1 MPIAGVSV
9 ARLVDWIA
17 RRHRAVIVAAA
28 ALTALSA
35 LSLLRLRFDMDVL
48 SQLPSSSAVFTD
60 YRAFLRGFGAFDSLI
75 VLVRGP
81 RAEIVPFATA
91 LAEKL
96 ARLPEIGSVRY
107 RVDVD
112 AVRTQFLEPYRAA
125 LLDDEGIAELARRLQ
140 PAAIDERV
148 RGLKRALAAPM
159 SIGARTWIAGDPIG
173 IDEIV
178 GRSLARRYAD
188 PLLRPS
194 GEFFLSNDGSA
205 LVLVVRPLGSAFD
218 TIFSERMLTRVADAE
233 RELLDGPWRDRGI
246 DVGHTGSYVYAVGD
260 KRVMRNDLRIYFV
273 AAPLAVLAIFHLG
286 LRTLRVLPFV
296 IVPLAATTIVTFAVS
311 LLSYGSLT
319 MISVAFAG
327 MFYGLGIDSSI
338 YFYHLLSEK
347 AAARRPLE
355 PDGIR
360 AAVRETLEEIGGANV
375 VASTTTAV
383 AFLVIGFS
391 DFTGVSQLGAM
402 TALAMLLNV
411 VATFVLLPALVF
423 AWGPRA
429 IPEARARDRVADRCA
444 RFAVGIARRRFV
456 VGIAAVAL
464 VVAVGAAGVPRVRLD
479 TDFRHLRP
487 SGGDAERVEQALAE
501 GFGRLEA
508 PGVLIVQR
516 RDGEAAL
523 EAAERVAAALET
535 ERSGGLVKAY
545 SSLTTFFPS
554 AKTAAARIERFRALP
569 RAEAARALERAL
581 DREGFAVGAFRAAI
595 DSLTKDEW
603 RAPSLAGDRTGP
615 LAALVEQH
623 WHQHEN
629 GLAIATYVTPAAG
642 VSLAALESRMHREL
656 PGVSFSLTG
665 RPLVEDEFAALL
677 RRELVWFLAG
687 SLALNFALVLVSE
700 RSMVRALAL
709 LSPTLASLV
718 VYLGI
723 LGIAGVPID
732 PINLIVLPLLI
743 GLGVDDGVYL
753 AAHARATGGL
763 EPGVRR
769 GALPLVLAVATTV
782 AGFGS
787 LGFSRYPALGR
798 LGSLAA
804 LGLSLC
810 VFAALVAIP
819 LLVPWLVGEA
829 RSTNRHETPS
839 Q

>member
-1 MPIAGVSV
+1 MPAAGLSV
-9 ARLVDWIA
+9 ARLVSWIA
-17 RRHRAVIVAAA
+17 RRHRAVVVGAA

-75 VLVRGP
+75 LVVRGP
-81 RAEIVPFATA
+81 RAEIVPFASA

-112 AVRTQFLEPYRAA
+112 AVRTGFLEPYREA
-125 LLDDEGIAELARRLQ
+125 LLDDDGLAELARRLE

-159 SIGARTWIAGDPIG
+159 SIGTRAWIAGDPLG
-173 IDEIV
+173 IDELV
-178 GRSLARRYAD
+178 GRALARRYAD

-194 GEFFLSNDGSA
+194 GEFFLSHDGTA
-205 LVLVVRPLGSAFD
+205 LVLIARPIESAFD
-218 TIFSERMLTRVADAE
+218 TIFSERMLTRVVGAE
-233 RELLDGPWRDRGI
+233 QELLGGEWRGRGI
-246 DVGHTGSYVYAVGD
+246 AVGHTGSYVYAVAD
-260 KRVMRNDLRIYFV
+260 KRVMRNDLRIYFL
-273 AAPLAVLAIFHLG
+273 ASPLAVLAIFHLG
-286 LRTLRVLPFV
+286 LRTLRILPFV
-296 IVPLAATTIVTFAVS
+296 VVPLAVTTIVTFAVS
-311 LLSYGSLT
+311 LLLYGSLT

-338 YFYHLLSEK
+338 YFYHLLREK

-355 PDGIR
+355 RGAIE

-391 DFTGVSQLGAM
+391 DFTGVSQLGTM

-411 VATFVLLPALVF
+411 VATFVLLPAMVF

-429 IPEARARDRVADRCA
+429 VPEARASGAVADRCA
-444 RFAVGIARRRFV
+444 RFAVGIARRR
-456 VGIAAVAL
+456 L
-464 VVAVGAAGVPRVRLD
+464 AVGAATVALVIVAAAGIPRVRLD
-479 TDFRHLRP
+479 TDFRHLRTG
-487 SGGDAERVEQALAE
+487 GGDAERVEQALAE

-508 PGVLIVQR
+508 PGIVIVR
-516 RDGEAAL
+516 APGAEAAL
-523 EAAERVAAALET
+523 EATERVTAALET
-535 ERSGGLVKAY
+535 EQGGGLVASY

-554 AKTAAARIERFRALP
+554 AKTAAARLERFRALP
-569 RAEAARALERAL
+569 RAAAARALERAL
-581 DREGFAVGAFRAAI
+581 DREGFTVSAFRAAI
-595 DSLTKDEW
+595 DSLAANEW
-603 RAPSLAGDRTGP
+603 RAPSIAVERSGP
-615 LAALVEQH
+615 LGGLVEHH
-623 WHQHEN
+623 WHEDEH
-629 GLAIATYVTPAAG
+629 GVAIVTYVVPSPG
-642 VSLAALESRMHREL
+642 VSLAAVEERLQHDL
-656 PGVSFSLTG
+656 PGVTFALTG
-665 RPLVEDEFAALL
+665 RPLVETEFAALL
-677 RRELVWFLAG
+677 RGELAWFLAG
-687 SLALNFALVLVSE
+687 SLVLNFALVLVSE
-700 RSMVRALAL
+700 RSTVRALAL
-709 LSPTLASLV
+709 LSPTFAALV

-723 LGIAGVPID
+723 LGIADVPID

-753 AAHARATGGL
+753 VAHVRATGGL

-787 LGFSRYPALGR
+787 LGLSRYPALGR

-810 VFAALVAIP
+810 VLAALVAIP
-819 LLVPWLVGEA
+819 LLAPWLAGEA
-829 RSTNRHETPS
+829 RSTDRHDTPS
-839 Q
+839 K